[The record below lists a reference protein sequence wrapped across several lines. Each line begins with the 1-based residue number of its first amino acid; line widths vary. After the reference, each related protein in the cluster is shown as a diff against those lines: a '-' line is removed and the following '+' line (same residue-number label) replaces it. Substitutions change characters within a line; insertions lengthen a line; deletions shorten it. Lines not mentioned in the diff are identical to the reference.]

1 MTPQSH
7 KRTKQEAEN
16 AGFTLRRGPRVLRHA
31 PGEDERGDGAAAGG
45 ERGAEAEAP
54 RGGGDD
60 GLLEQEHE
68 QGGDAVHRGGVG
80 VVEAVGA
87 VVVLVRHHLPLRP
100 ASEHEDLSEG
110 RTVGRGGKCRGEKG
124 RETGRAYGAAAAL
137 GAHGE
142 EEGEE
147 VEEAEEGAE
156 AYGGRA
162 RGGEAAHRSRA
173 PAAAAALRTGG
184 SLSSLFTL
192 HSSRSSELWWEWE
205 W

>member
-110 RTVGRGGKCRGEKG
+110 CTAGRGAKCRGEKG

-142 EEGEE
+142 EGAAAIDPG
-147 VEEAEEGAE
+147 VSPAEGAAAE
-156 AYGGRA
+156 GTDPGVSTLE
-162 RGGEAAHRSRA
+162 GEAAAGERVA
-173 PAAAAALRTGG
+173 GG
-184 SLSSLFTL
+184 G
-192 HSSRSSELWWEWE
+192 RMV
-205 W
+205 